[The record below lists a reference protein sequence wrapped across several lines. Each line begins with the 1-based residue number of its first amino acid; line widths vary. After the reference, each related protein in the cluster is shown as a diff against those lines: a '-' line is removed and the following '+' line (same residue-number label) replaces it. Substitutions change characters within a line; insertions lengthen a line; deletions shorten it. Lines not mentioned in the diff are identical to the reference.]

1 MSRKLIESK
10 EMLDRARA
18 LRQQASE
25 AEKALWKQL
34 RGRRLSGFKFRR
46 QVVIENYIVDFVCLE
61 AWLVIEADGG
71 QHMEQKK
78 YDERRSRFLESKGF
92 KLLRFWNHEILAE
105 LNSVLEQVELVLNN
119 PPSPQPSPQ
128 GK

>member
-10 EMLDRARA
+10 EMLDRARV

-25 AEKALWKQL
+25 AENALWKQL

>member
-92 KLLRFWNHEILAE
+92 KILRFWNHEILAE